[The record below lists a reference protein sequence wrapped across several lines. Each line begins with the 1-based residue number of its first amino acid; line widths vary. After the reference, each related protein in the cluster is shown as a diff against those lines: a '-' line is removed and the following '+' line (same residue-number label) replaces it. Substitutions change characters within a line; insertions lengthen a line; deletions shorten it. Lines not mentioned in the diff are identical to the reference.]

1 MYEEIDQNDLMSKKH
16 KKVCRNLNY
25 IVYLEK

>member
-16 KKVCRNLNY
+16 KKVCRNLTY
-25 IVYLEK
+25 IVDLEK